1 MGWFVVAGIASWFCY
16 WHESRIRIRSKI
28 IINIERHFVRVPK
41 DAMERIKFTET
52 VVLMES
58 EFVMAIALGTI
69 CVFITSSEILNA
81 GNTRLEL

>member
-1 MGWFVVAGIASWFCY
+1 MKVGLGF
-16 WHESRIRIRSKI
+16 EI